1 MEPNFREIAQKW
13 QQKWR
18 EQGLYKTEV
27 DPSKPKYYVLDMFPY
42 PSGAGLHVG
51 HPLGYIASDIVS
63 RFKRLKGFNVL
74 HPMGFDAFG
83 LPAEQYAIQTG
94 RHPADTT
101 AENIARYKEQLNNIG
116 FCYDW
121 NREVNTSDPQYYKWT
136 QWIFLQLFNCWFN
149 NETQK
154 AEPIAEL
161 ELRFASGGSAGVNG
175 ACGEHEPFSA
185 GDWANMDEAA
195 RRHIVMQYR
204 LAYLDYATVNWC
216 EALGTVLAND
226 EVKDGLSERGG
237 HPVEKRKM
245 RQWFLRITA
254 YAERLLSDLES
265 LDWTDSMKEM
275 QRNWIGKSEGA
286 MVKFYLSPNP
296 SPQERGTAS
305 VAASGIGIQNSGGQ
319 ERGTVD
325 NDTSAYS
332 HNNVEDPLNPYHHAN
347 PKAWMSLIAKAKE
360 MRSNMTPSEKRLWE
374 QLRAGKSGYKF
385 RRQHIIAG
393 FIVDFVCLSAGL
405 VIEVDG
411 NVHNSQKEAD
421 EGRTTELNNHGFE
434 VIRFSNDE
442 VDGDVLL
449 VVDKIVDEC
458 KRRGF
463 FPKLEQYHLVE
474 EPDGE
479 YSATPGSG
487 FTFFENPESP
497 QSLQVTSKGLGQGQ
511 ILPSPRGEGSGER
524 SNENSE
530 SPQPLQV
537 TSKGLIQGEILPSP
551 RGEGSGERFH
561 ENSESPLPLEGASKG
576 LVQGEILPSPRGEGS
591 GERFIEVFTTRPDT
605 LFGVDFLTLAPEHEL
620 VAEITTAE
628 QKAAVEAYVAVARN
642 RSERER
648 MSEVKRISGEFTG
661 AYAIHPF
668 TGKPIPVWVGDY
680 VLAGYGTGAVMAVPA
695 GDQRDWDFAKHFGI
709 PMTEIHEGI
718 EISEAADPTKD
729 AKLKNSGFLN
739 GLTGHEAIRRAVQE
753 IEAKGIGKGKVN
765 YRLRD
770 AGFSRQR
777 YWGEPFPIEY
787 RNGVAYAL
795 NENELPLELP
805 VMDDFKPTGQPESPL
820 AKATHWLET
829 PSGRRETDTM
839 PGYAGSSWY
848 FLRYMDAQNTKRF
861 VGREAEAYWQDVDV
875 YIGGTEHAVGHL
887 LYARFWQKFLFDRG
901 EVTKNE
907 PFRKLINQGM
917 ILGRSNFVYRISGEN
932 KYISADLIQQ
942 NPDVKTIPL
951 HVDVNIVRNDVLDTE
966 AFRRWRPENNNV
978 EFVLN
983 ADGQYVCGVEVE
995 KMSKSKYNV
1004 VNPDDIIA
1012 EYGAD
1017 TLRLYEMFLGPLE
1030 QSKPWNTN
1038 GIEGVYRFFK
1048 KLWNLFYNEQGGLKL
1063 SDEPATEEELRI
1075 LHKTIRK
1082 VEEDIERFSFNTSV
1096 STFMICVNELHEL
1109 KCRKRSVLQDFLIIL
1124 SPYAPH
1130 IAEELWQASGGQ
1142 GSVVNARFP
1151 EWKEEFIRESKVT
1164 YPVAFNGKTRYQI
1177 QVPAEMPQA
1186 EVQALA
1192 LGHEEASK
1200 WLNGG
1205 QPKKV
1210 IVVPGRMVNIVL

>member
-1 MEPNFREIAQKW
+1 MAFLPLPPEYTEIMEPNFREIAQKW

-121 NREVNTSDPQYYKWT
+121 DREVNTSDPGYYRWT

-149 NETQK
+149 NDTQK

-161 ELRFASGGSAGVNG
+161 EFRFASGGSAGIKG
-175 ACGEHEPFSA
+175 ACGEHEPFTA
-185 GDWANMDEAA
+185 ADWAEMDEAV
-195 RRHIVMQYR
+195 RRNILMQYR

-286 MVKFYLSPNP
+286 MVKFYLSP
-296 SPQERGTAS
+296 
-305 VAASGIGIQNSGGQ
+305 
-319 ERGTVD
+319 
-325 NDTSAYS
+325 
-332 HNNVEDPLNPYHHAN
+332 
-347 PKAWMSLIAKAKE
+347 
-360 MRSNMTPSEKRLWE
+360 
-374 QLRAGKSGYKF
+374 
-385 RRQHIIAG
+385 
-393 FIVDFVCLSAGL
+393 
-405 VIEVDG
+405 
-411 NVHNSQKEAD
+411 
-421 EGRTTELNNHGFE
+421 
-434 VIRFSNDE
+434 
-442 VDGDVLL
+442 
-449 VVDKIVDEC
+449 
-458 KRRGF
+458 
-463 FPKLEQYHLVE
+463 
-474 EPDGE
+474 
-479 YSATPGSG
+479 
-487 FTFFENPESP
+487 
-497 QSLQVTSKGLGQGQ
+497 
-511 ILPSPRGEGSGER
+511 
-524 SNENSE
+524 
-530 SPQPLQV
+530 
-537 TSKGLIQGEILPSP
+537 
-551 RGEGSGERFH
+551 
-561 ENSESPLPLEGASKG
+561 
-576 LVQGEILPSPRGEGS
+576 

-628 QKAAVEAYVAVARN
+628 QKAAVKAYVNIARN

-695 GDQRDWDFAKHFGI
+695 GDQRDWDFARHFGI

-718 EISEAADPTKD
+718 DISEAADPTKE

-739 GLTGHEAIRRAVQE
+739 GLSGHEAIRRAVQE
-753 IEAKGIGKGKVN
+753 IEAMGIGKGKVN

-795 NENELPLELP
+795 DESALPLELP

-848 FLRYMDAQNTKRF
+848 FLRYMDANNTQRF
-861 VGREAEAYWQDVDV
+861 VGKEAEAYWQDVDV

-932 KYISADLIQQ
+932 KYISADLLEQ
-942 NPDVKTIPL
+942 NPDVKIIPL
-951 HVDVNIVRNDVLDTE
+951 HVDVNIVKNDFLDTE
-966 AFRRWRPENNNV
+966 AFRRWRPENASA

-983 ADGQYVCGVEVE
+983 ADGQYVCGVEIE

-1048 KLWNLFYNEQGGLKL
+1048 KVWNLFYNEQGGLKL
-1063 SDEPATEEELRI
+1063 SDEPATEDELRI

-1096 STFMICVNELHEL
+1096 STFMICVNELHDL
-1109 KCRKRSVLQDFLIIL
+1109 KCHKRSVLQDFLIIL

-1130 IAEELWQASGGQ
+1130 IAEELWQASGEQ
-1142 GSVVNARFP
+1142 GSVVKARFP
-1151 EWKEEFIRESKVT
+1151 VWKEEFIRESKVT

>member
-1 MEPNFREIAQKW
+1 MAFLPLPPEYPEIMEPNFREIAQKW

-121 NREVNTSDPQYYKWT
+121 DREVNTSDPQYYKWT

-161 ELRFASGGSAGVNG
+161 ELSFASGGSAGVNG

-325 NDTSAYS
+325 NGTSAYN
-332 HNNVEDPLNPYHHAN
+332 HNIVEDPSNPYHHAN

-421 EGRTTELNNHGFE
+421 EARTSELNSHGFE

-442 VDGDVLL
+442 VDGDVFL

-463 FPKLEQYHLVE
+463 FPKLEQYHSVE

-487 FTFFENPESP
+487 FTFFENSESP
-497 QSLQVTSKGLGQGQ
+497 QSLQVTSKGL
-511 ILPSPRGEGSGER
+511 I
-524 SNENSE
+524 
-530 SPQPLQV
+530 
-537 TSKGLIQGEILPSP
+537 
-551 RGEGSGERFH
+551 
-561 ENSESPLPLEGASKG
+561 
-576 LVQGEILPSPRGEGS
+576 QGEILPSPRGEGS

-620 VAEITTAE
+620 VAEITTAD

-718 EISEAADPTKD
+718 DISEAADPTKD

-739 GLTGHEAIRRAVQE
+739 GLTGHEAIRRAIQE
-753 IEAKGIGKGKVN
+753 IENKGIGKGKVN

-829 PSGRRETDTM
+829 LGGRRETDTM

-848 FLRYMDAQNTKRF
+848 FLRYMDARNTQRF
-861 VGREAEAYWQDVDV
+861 VGKEAEAYWQDVDV

-932 KYISADLIQQ
+932 KYISADLLQQ

-1109 KCRKRSVLQDFLIIL
+1109 KCRKRSILQDFLIIL

>member
-1 MEPNFREIAQKW
+1 MAFLPLPPEYTEIMEPNFREIAQKW

-121 NREVNTSDPQYYKWT
+121 DREVNTSDPGYYRWT

-149 NETQK
+149 NDTQQ

-161 ELRFASGGSAGVNG
+161 ELRFASGGCAGVNG
-175 ACGEHEPFSA
+175 ACSEHEPFTA
-185 GDWANMDEAA
+185 AEWAEMDEAA
-195 RRHIVMQYR
+195 RRHILMQYR

-286 MVKFYLSPNP
+286 SVKFYLSP
-296 SPQERGTAS
+296 
-305 VAASGIGIQNSGGQ
+305 
-319 ERGTVD
+319 
-325 NDTSAYS
+325 
-332 HNNVEDPLNPYHHAN
+332 
-347 PKAWMSLIAKAKE
+347 
-360 MRSNMTPSEKRLWE
+360 
-374 QLRAGKSGYKF
+374 
-385 RRQHIIAG
+385 
-393 FIVDFVCLSAGL
+393 
-405 VIEVDG
+405 
-411 NVHNSQKEAD
+411 
-421 EGRTTELNNHGFE
+421 
-434 VIRFSNDE
+434 
-442 VDGDVLL
+442 
-449 VVDKIVDEC
+449 
-458 KRRGF
+458 
-463 FPKLEQYHLVE
+463 
-474 EPDGE
+474 
-479 YSATPGSG
+479 
-487 FTFFENPESP
+487 
-497 QSLQVTSKGLGQGQ
+497 
-511 ILPSPRGEGSGER
+511 
-524 SNENSE
+524 
-530 SPQPLQV
+530 
-537 TSKGLIQGEILPSP
+537 
-551 RGEGSGERFH
+551 
-561 ENSESPLPLEGASKG
+561 
-576 LVQGEILPSPRGEGS
+576 

-628 QKAAVEAYVAVARN
+628 QKAAVEAYVNIARN

-661 AYAIHPF
+661 AFAIHPF

-695 GDQRDWDFAKHFGI
+695 GDQRDWDFARHFGI

-718 EISEAADPTKD
+718 DISEAADPTKE

-795 NENELPLELP
+795 DESALPLELP

-848 FLRYMDAQNTKRF
+848 FLRYMDANNTQRF
-861 VGREAEAYWQDVDV
+861 VGKEAEAYWQDVDV

-932 KYISADLIQQ
+932 KYISADLLEQ
-942 NPDVKTIPL
+942 NPDVKIIPL
-951 HVDVNIVRNDVLDTE
+951 HVDVNIVKNDLLDTE
-966 AFRRWRPENNNV
+966 AFRRWRPENASA

-983 ADGQYVCGVEVE
+983 ADGQYVCRVEIE

-1048 KLWNLFYNEQGGLKL
+1048 KVWNLFYNEQGGLKL
-1063 SDEPATEEELRI
+1063 SDEPATEDELRI

-1096 STFMICVNELHEL
+1096 STFMICVNELHDL
-1109 KCRKRSVLQDFLIIL
+1109 KCHKRSVLQDFLIIL

-1130 IAEELWQASGGQ
+1130 IAEELWQASGGH

>member
-1 MEPNFREIAQKW
+1 MAFLPLPPEYTEIMEPNFREIAQKW

-121 NREVNTSDPQYYKWT
+121 DREVNTSDPGYYKWT

-149 NETQK
+149 NDTQQ

-161 ELRFASGGSAGVNG
+161 ELRFASGGCAGVNG
-175 ACGEHEPFSA
+175 ACGEHEPFTA
-185 GDWANMDEAA
+185 ADWAEMDEAA
-195 RRHIVMQYR
+195 RRHILMQYR

-286 MVKFYLSPNP
+286 MVKFYLSP
-296 SPQERGTAS
+296 
-305 VAASGIGIQNSGGQ
+305 
-319 ERGTVD
+319 
-325 NDTSAYS
+325 
-332 HNNVEDPLNPYHHAN
+332 
-347 PKAWMSLIAKAKE
+347 
-360 MRSNMTPSEKRLWE
+360 
-374 QLRAGKSGYKF
+374 
-385 RRQHIIAG
+385 
-393 FIVDFVCLSAGL
+393 
-405 VIEVDG
+405 
-411 NVHNSQKEAD
+411 
-421 EGRTTELNNHGFE
+421 
-434 VIRFSNDE
+434 
-442 VDGDVLL
+442 
-449 VVDKIVDEC
+449 
-458 KRRGF
+458 
-463 FPKLEQYHLVE
+463 
-474 EPDGE
+474 
-479 YSATPGSG
+479 
-487 FTFFENPESP
+487 
-497 QSLQVTSKGLGQGQ
+497 
-511 ILPSPRGEGSGER
+511 
-524 SNENSE
+524 
-530 SPQPLQV
+530 
-537 TSKGLIQGEILPSP
+537 
-551 RGEGSGERFH
+551 
-561 ENSESPLPLEGASKG
+561 
-576 LVQGEILPSPRGEGS
+576 

-628 QKAAVEAYVAVARN
+628 QKAAVEAYVNIAHN

-661 AYAIHPF
+661 AFAIHPF

-695 GDQRDWDFAKHFGI
+695 GDQRDWDFARHFGI

-718 EISEAADPTKD
+718 DISEAADPTKE

-795 NENELPLELP
+795 DESALPLELP

-848 FLRYMDAQNTKRF
+848 FLRYMDANNTQRF
-861 VGREAEAYWQDVDV
+861 VGKEAEAYWQDVDV

-917 ILGRSNFVYRISGEN
+917 ILGMSAKVSVKKVGNRLYLLPESMRTDLLRPSFTVNYPIEFGKFSMKNDTQYFHIEYENYLKCKHLIPAYNSYKWPVEFSTIKNIYRTELLQLIRELGVYYLLKNLVFFKQYSSPEFELNLYENISKKEVILKSGFISSHFLIVKVPVYMTRVYIPDVLTNLYNTFLNSTCLEKSGNTGNAVITKSNFRDELKDHNVVWPTKDEVLKLMEFHLIEKLGNQTINVNSPQVSETYDFIKKVCNALVASYQDHASGGSLRDTS
-932 KYISADLIQQ
+932 YA
-942 NPDVKTIPL
+942 L
-951 HVDVNIVRNDVLDTE
+951 H
-966 AFRRWRPENNNV
+966 AKV
-978 EFVLN
+978 EI
-983 ADGQYVCGVEVE
+983 E

-1048 KLWNLFYNEQGGLKL
+1048 KVWNLFYNEQGGLKL
-1063 SDEPATEEELRI
+1063 SDEPATEDELRI

-1096 STFMICVNELHEL
+1096 STFMICVNELHDL
-1109 KCRKRSVLQDFLIIL
+1109 KCHKRSVLQDFLIIL